1 MDELSDRLRRDV
13 PCVGLLS
20 DEELAAILAAIQET
34 HHVVP
39 KDREQWASRT
49 IGEGLFHE
57 TRLYQCP
64 VCGNALP

>member
-1 MDELSDRLRRDV
+1 
-13 PCVGLLS
+13 LLS